1 MCKLNAKSRAKFA
14 SVNAPLKNMFFYR
27 KFTMKKIAQLFWQKA
42 FYWSIT
48 KINVIRQLKVR
59 MIAQPDCEASPEMD
73 DVPPGAIW
81 ADW

>member
-1 MCKLNAKSRAKFA
+1 
-14 SVNAPLKNMFFYR
+14 
-27 KFTMKKIAQLFWQKA
+27 
-42 FYWSIT
+42 
-48 KINVIRQLKVR
+48 